1 MNRRRIALVAS
12 MMIPI
17 IMMASCV
24 LPDRGIIISDERV
37 QNKHPVRF
45 VEPTPVTNEAGNLCL
60 AVLMKMKMPTSVCQ
74 PSDPTVALPHFLD
87 PNYQDAEKTY
97 PYRFCSCDGSKVD
110 TRKLPAVTLY
120 VEDRADDIDQ
130 GLDPIYAAL
139 QLDLRPDESEPQ
151 STVAYQNYVIPSA
164 ALAEPADLA
173 YAPPARP
180 NEAAGRALRELN
192 LGLSDYQIDL
202 CNGVGTTPLARG
214 FHTLRVI
221 VTDAPWFTPPA
232 PEARPKEMQIQQL
245 GVPDLAEG
253 ATYDTLTYTF
263 HCGDKTDDYC
273 VNQCEA
279 PQ

>member
-1 MNRRRIALVAS
+1 MSRRHIALVLAC
-12 MMIPI
+12 
-17 IMMASCV
+17 AAGCV

-45 VEPTPVTNEAGNLCL
+45 VEPTPVSNEASNLCL
-60 AVLMKMKMPTSVCQ
+60 AVLMELEMPTSACQ

-87 PNYQDAEKTY
+87 PDYKEGDIR
-97 PYRFCSCDGSKVD
+97 PYAFCSCDPPKVD
-110 TRKLPAVTLY
+110 TRKLAAVTLY
-120 VEDRADDIDQ
+120 VEDRADDIDA

-151 STVAYQNYVIPSA
+151 KTVKYQTHVNPSA
-164 ALAEPADLA
+164 ALVEPDPKYLK

-180 NEAAGRALRELN
+180 NEAAGRELRELN
-192 LGLSDYQIDL
+192 LGFSDNDQIDL
-202 CNGVGTTPLARG
+202 CNGVGSDPLPRG
-214 FHTLRVI
+214 YHTLRVI

-232 PEARPKEMQIQQL
+232 PDNMPNQERVQQA

-263 HCGDKTDDYC
+263 HCGDKTNEDDD
-273 VNQCEA
+273 CENRCKV
-279 PQ
+279 PE